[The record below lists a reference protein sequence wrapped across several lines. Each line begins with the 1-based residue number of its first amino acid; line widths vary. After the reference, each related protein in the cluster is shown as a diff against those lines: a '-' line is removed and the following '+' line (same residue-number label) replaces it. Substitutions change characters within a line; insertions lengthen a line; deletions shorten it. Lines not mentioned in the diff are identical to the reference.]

1 VQIPQTGGIAVTGT
15 AEPCADPYSG
25 LTMSEAPILRRASYG
40 SASPEVG
47 SRGASTR
54 NRITEVSLE
63 LFGKLGFFDTSVDA
77 IARAAGV
84 SRATLYQYFRGKD
97 EIFLELLNECGSA
110 LFRVARRIGPLGPD
124 DVGFDNLHWWL
135 GEWSWVFEKYSTMF
149 IQWTAIASSDTK
161 VRPRIVSFVRS
172 YNHRVA
178 ERLAASGLRGID
190 REAGAM
196 MMTAVV
202 HRMNLLVHSDRSY
215 GRDAKAVID
224 ALSVFLQLTLFPD
237 TPPTVFAK
245 LELHAS
251 ADPAA
256 DVAAVAIPPAPDVD
270 GLSVSDRTAN
280 LSKRAVKTVVAL
292 ADAGA
297 AQFRAKGYR
306 RTSVDDIVVAA
317 DVARGTFYK
326 YFSDKQDLLAAVGV
340 EIYSAGMAFAE
351 RISRVDPIDDESALR
366 SWLATYVTFYDRYS
380 GCIDAWVEGTT
391 DDKTVI
397 AIGENGQVLM
407 DLGTARMLIHRSGPY
422 PYDPMASALILR
434 ALVTRIPQASLDLP
448 EPITDEQVVDLLI
461 TCLKRGFFGL
471 PG

>member
-1 VQIPQTGGIAVTGT
+1 MTGSNGFRSRSFSDTIGHV
-15 AEPCADPYSG
+15 P
-25 LTMSEAPILRRASYG
+25 EAPILRRASYG
-40 SASPEVG
+40 PSSPEVG
-47 SRGASTR
+47 TRGASTR

-63 LFGKLGFFDTSVDA
+63 LFGTLGFFDTSVDA
-77 IARAAGV
+77 IAKAAEV

-97 EIFLELLNECGSA
+97 EIFLELLNECGTA

-161 VRPRIVSFVRS
+161 VRPQIVTFVRS

-190 REAGAM
+190 PEAAAM

-215 GRDAKAVID
+215 GRDSRAVMD

-237 TPPTVFAK
+237 TPPAVFAK
-245 LELHAS
+245 LGLHAS
-251 ADPAA
+251 ADRAA
-256 DVAAVAIPPAPDVD
+256 DIAAVEIPPAPDVE
-270 GLSVSDRTAN
+270 GLSISDRTAT
-280 LSKRAVKTVVAL
+280 LSKRAVNTVMAL

-297 AQFRAKGYR
+297 DQFRAKGYR
-306 RTSVDDIVVAA
+306 RTSVDDIVATA

-326 YFSDKQDLLAAVGV
+326 YFSDKPDLLLAVGA
-340 EIYSAGMAFAE
+340 EIYGAGETFADK
-351 RISRVDPIDDESALR
+351 IAHVDPLDDEPALR
-366 SWLATYVTFYDRYS
+366 NWLATYITFHDRYS

-391 DDKTVI
+391 DDPTIV

-407 DLGTARMLIHRSGPY
+407 DLGSARMLIHRSESY
-422 PYDPMASALILR
+422 AYDPVVSALILR
-434 ALVTRIPQASLDLP
+434 ALVTRVPQASEDLP
-448 EPITDEQVVDLLI
+448 EPITSEQLIDLLI
-461 TCLKRGFFGL
+461 ACVKRGFFAVAD
-471 PG
+471 